1 MCLNFWAHYKAL
13 WSYFL
18 LQYTLNKYINSDEL
32 YTSYNLIF
40 DLNEIQEYKKLL
52 AKNEDLSQEYK
63 EMIEYPVK
71 LLDSESMHIGIFTDE
86 RDGIFFK
93 IISIKPKEFYCIK
106 YSKLLKK
113 GKYADVLF

>member
-1 MCLNFWAHYKAL
+1 MTDDEIFDCCHERKIFHEIDCIYEKEAL

-52 AKNEDLSQEYK
+52 AKKEDLSQEYK

-71 LLDSESMHIGIFTDE
+71 LLDSESMQIG
-86 RDGIFFK
+86 R
-93 IISIKPKEFYCIK
+93 
-106 YSKLLKK
+106 
-113 GKYADVLF
+113 AHV